1 MSLSVCLFPNS
12 CETAE
17 PIELKFP
24 EIIPLIYAKR
34 ISVSVN
40 HLPENW
46 KNYLSIHISFLIFNP
61 VSLIIVLMYF
71 YIGI

>member
-17 PIELKFP
+17 LIELKFP
-24 EIIPLIYAKR
+24 EIIRLIYAKR

-46 KNYLSIHISFLIFNP
+46 KNYLSIHITL
-61 VSLIIVLMYF
+61 VLCKAKLGEGCF
-71 YIGI
+71 ISDL